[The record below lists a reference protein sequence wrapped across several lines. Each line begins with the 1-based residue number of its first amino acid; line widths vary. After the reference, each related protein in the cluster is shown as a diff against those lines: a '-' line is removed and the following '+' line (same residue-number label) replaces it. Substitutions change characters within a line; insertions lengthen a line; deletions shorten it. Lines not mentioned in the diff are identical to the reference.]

1 MAQIKKVVDTALQW
15 FSILIVAVMT
25 VLVTYQVVTR
35 YVFNNPSAV
44 SEAAA
49 RYLFVWLTMFGGAYV
64 FGKREHMNLTFIA
77 AKLKPKGR
85 IILEIVSEAL
95 ILAFAL
101 GVMSYG
107 GKLYADMQLVQID
120 PSLNIP
126 MAYIYW
132 ALPAAGVLILFYTI
146 CNEIVLVKKLLGRA

>member
-1 MAQIKKVVDTALQW
+1 MAQAKKIVDTALQW
-15 FSILIVAVMT
+15 FSIMIVAVMT
-25 VLVTYQVVTR
+25 ILVTYQVVTR

-64 FGKREHMNLTFIA
+64 FGKREHMNLTFIS
-77 AKLKPKGR
+77 AKLNPKGQ
-85 IILEIVSEAL
+85 IILQIVSEAL
-95 ILAFAL
+95 ILVFAL
-101 GVMSYG
+101 AVMSYG

-132 ALPAAGVLILFYTI
+132 ALPASGVLILFYTI
-146 CNEIVLVKKLLGRA
+146 CNEIALVKKLLRGA

>member
-1 MAQIKKVVDTALQW
+1 MAPIKKVVDTALQW

-146 CNEIVLVKKLLGRA
+146 CSEIVLVKKLLGRA

>member
-1 MAQIKKVVDTALQW
+1 MAPIKKVVDTALQW

-77 AKLKPKGR
+77 AKLKPTGR

-132 ALPAAGVLILFYTI
+132 ALPAAGVLLLFYTI